1 MPRSDNDEVV
11 AMPWETEFL
20 PYMKSHWKQGEHVC
34 LIAPT
39 GEGKTVFQTQ
49 LTQKLRRFVL
59 TFDAK
64 GDDLTLDETGWPRIS
79 RWPIDHEYRKMMQE
93 GQPVRLIVGAPGRTP
108 KARDARRA
116 LQLQV
121 LEAAHQEGG
130 WTLAIPDLALLT
142 DRRFGGAGDKVTELL
157 LTARS
162 AKVSVITEFQRP
174 AGVPREAADQ
184 ATYLATSYTRDV
196 DTVARLAEML
206 GRSRVQMRGAVKG
219 LGQAPFTWIVVSRR
233 PRDPLIVTK
242 PPKPTKQAPK

>member
-1 MPRSDNDEVV
+1 MPKDEVV
-11 AMPWETEFL
+11 GMSWETFL
-20 PYMKSHWKQGEHVC
+20 KHMQTHWKQGEHVC

-39 GEGKTVFQTQ
+39 GEGKTSFQTQ
-49 LTQKLRRFVL
+49 LTGKLRRFVL

-64 GDDLTLDETGWPRIS
+64 GDDQTLNETGWERIS
-79 RWPIDHEYRKMMQE
+79 KWPISHEYRKMMHE
-93 GQPVRLIVGAPGRTP
+93 GKPVRLIVGAPGRAP
-108 KARDARRA
+108 KQRDARRL

-142 DRRFGGAGDKVTELL
+142 DKRFGGAGDKVTELL

-162 AKVSVITEFQRP
+162 AKVSVLTEFQRP

-184 ATYLATSYTRDV
+184 ATWLATSYTRDV

-206 GRSRVQMRGAVKG
+206 GRSRVQMRGAVRG
-219 LGQAPFTWIVVSRR
+219 LGEAPFTWVVVSRR
-233 PRDPLIVTK
+233 PRDPLIITK
-242 PPKPTKQAPK
+242 PPKPTKPRPK